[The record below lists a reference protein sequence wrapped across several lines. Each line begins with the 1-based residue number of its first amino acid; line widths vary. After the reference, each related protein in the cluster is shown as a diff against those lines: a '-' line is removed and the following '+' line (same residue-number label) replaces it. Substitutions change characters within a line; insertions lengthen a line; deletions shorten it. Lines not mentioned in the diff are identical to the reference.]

1 MEKLLKLLF
10 KMWSKIEKSV
20 EIFSWKNLKNVF
32 GELSEGEG
40 DAPSEGL
47 SKERIEERGIVA
59 DSLNNEKFLAK
70 ILEKFLP
77 WNIDTPSQN
86 FEKISSKNQSRK
98 LPKNENSDGAF
109 WGENGEKF
117 LENNFTI
124 LEILTQNFSPK
135 TNTNFPLQNK
145 KLTTQNNFFE
155 EFQSNFFR
163 ENSLQNFHKI
173 STLNNFFNEINF
185 SPSAQNF
192 DVENST
198 TYEFAKV
205 EKPNFEMQIS
215 PQKIENLQPVFQNSG
230 DENPNFSAEDFREI
244 VANIVGDFIDTSL
257 RINGFKIQ

>member
-59 DSLNNEKFLAK
+59 DILNNEKFLAK
-70 ILEKFLP
+70 ISEKFSP
-77 WNIDTPSQN
+77 RNIDTPSQN

-98 LPKNENSDGAF
+98 LQKNENSDVVLG
-109 WGENGEKF
+109 GENGEKF

-135 TNTNFPLQNK
+135 TNTNF
-145 KLTTQNNFFE
+145 LTQDKFFS
-155 EFQSNFFR
+155 EFQSVFFD
-163 ENSLQNFHKI
+163 ENALQNFHKI

-215 PQKIENLQPVFQNSG
+215 QQKIENLQPVFQNSG